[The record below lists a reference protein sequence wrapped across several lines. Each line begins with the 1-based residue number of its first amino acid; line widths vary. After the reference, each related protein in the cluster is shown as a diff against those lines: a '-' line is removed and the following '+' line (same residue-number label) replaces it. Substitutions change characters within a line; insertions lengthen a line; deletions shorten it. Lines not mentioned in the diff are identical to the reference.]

1 MPPVPEGIAADVDR
15 YIHRAPTV
23 REGSH
28 RKEPVMAELPVQETT
43 GTDSVLVNDPLQ
55 QFLGPQSGNKVLG
68 NYEEEDVPDQIIA
81 VLDEFGLHGGKA
93 FRVIIKELPDGVD
106 DPALGSFVKSFS
118 RSVPTVDYLG
128 RNYGPG
134 RYCLVFQWRAK
145 DQEQGKLVNKS
156 ERVLIEV
163 SDKFEPEYREYQHKL
178 KLERLKKRKESV
190 QDAILESK
198 LEGSLLD
205 SEDGNGKPGTL
216 QTAKEYVRE
225 MLSFNEQLGLRR
237 GGIDWEKILPVLA
250 TGLPLMLKALSEMG
264 ANARMQQQQLMTLML
279 TQSNNYNSQLVEV
292 MKNMGPQSGSD
303 SIKEFREML
312 TSAIDMKELIHGDK
326 KDTLADKIFS
336 LVESV
341 GPQLLSIASM
351 SAAARARDPRV
362 SMARGFIQNNPDFK
376 ALADSPES
384 QSNLIRKLDA
394 FYGWEQTDSI
404 LGVIGWTRPDD
415 CPRLPEQQ
423 HPADAPQAGG
433 DIEDT
438 EVSADET
445 VPRP

>member
-1 MPPVPEGIAADVDR
+1 M
-15 YIHRAPTV
+15 
-23 REGSH
+23 S
-28 RKEPVMAELPVQETT
+28 ELPVQDTT
-43 GTDSVLVNDPLQ
+43 GSDDVLVNDPLH

-68 NYEEEDVPDQIIA
+68 NIEEEDIPDEILS
-81 VLDEFGLHGGKA
+81 VLSEFGLHGNRH
-93 FRVIIKELPDGVD
+93 FRIIIKELPDGVD
-106 DPALGSFVKSFS
+106 DPALGAFVKSFS
-118 RSVPTVDYLG
+118 RSVPTIDYLG

-178 KLERLKKRKESV
+178 KLDRLKKRKESV

-198 LEGSLLD
+198 LEGTLLD
-205 SEDGNGKPGTL
+205 SEDSKDKPGTM

-237 GGIDWEKILPVLA
+237 SGMDWDKLLPVVVA
-250 TGLPLMLKALSEMG
+250 GLPLMLKALSEMG
-264 ANARMQQQQLMTLML
+264 ANSRAQQNQLMTLML

-292 MKNMGPQSGSD
+292 MKNMGPQNGSD
-303 SIKEFREML
+303 SMKEFREML
-312 TSAIDMKELIHGDK
+312 TSAIDMKELLHGDK

-341 GPQLLSIASM
+341 GPQLLHLASM
-351 SAAARARDPRV
+351 SATARARDPRV
-362 SMARGFIQNNPDFK
+362 SMARGFIQNSPDFQ

-384 QSNLIRKLDA
+384 QSNLIRRLDG
-394 FYGWEQTDSI
+394 FYGWRQTDSI
-404 LGVIGWTRPDD
+404 LGVIGWERPED
-415 CPRLPEQQ
+415 CPKLPEQE
-423 HPADAPQAGG
+423 HPTGTSPEKGQMAPPPSG
-433 DIEDT
+433 DIEDA
-438 EVSADET
+438 EVSADESAAAT
-445 VPRP
+445 G